1 MPEGKMQETGELEI
15 EKPNDRA
22 CEYSNEEEED
32 TSSSD
37 LKWDLMSITS
47 AQSGT
52 GMARFDTIED
62 VSHAIDACKKAILE
76 TIENTDSRKEMVLR
90 LIQLRIRFEDMKER
104 ANVASNINSSLE
116 TRGHV
121 FISLKYRCVE
131 CDKKLKP

>member
-1 MPEGKMQETGELEI
+1 MFGNTTSALSPSTSMTTEVTESKTNCIPTIVTIENSGTESMPEGKMQETGELEI

-62 VSHAIDACKKAILE
+62 VSHAIG
-76 TIENTDSRKEMVLR
+76 NTFIHSLG
-90 LIQLRIRFEDMKER
+90 RIMF
-104 ANVASNINSSLE
+104 L
-116 TRGHV
+116 
-121 FISLKYRCVE
+121 
-131 CDKKLKP
+131 P